1 MDYADYNQ
9 LNEVFT
15 QTLWMVCK
23 AGALIFGGLSLGSLA
38 MCVGGLAWQCLVDAQ
53 DALRRPTPRRARSR
67 QRGAPT
73 FTQPQTP
80 HLATPRLATF
90 NRS

>member
-23 AGALIFGGLSLGSLA
+23 AGALIFGGLSLGSLV
-38 MCVGGLAWQCLVDAQ
+38 MCVGGLVWQCLVDAQ
-53 DALRRPTPRRARSR
+53 DALRRRTPRRELNVARIKLI
-67 QRGAPT
+67 
-73 FTQPQTP
+73 QPFQSGSP
-80 HLATPRLATF
+80 ELCAATPCTK
-90 NRS
+90 